1 MTPGCAGLWAGDGK
15 ICSMGSTR
23 GDSPNVTSTLLRAL
37 AGVFVAVLF
46 LSAGGPAAANLIRKQ
61 IKEAKRDLIDFERD
75 LSAVVKSF
83 HRLEDEL
90 EAAEKAIRSEKRLL
104 AGMQRGDSFE
114 QAVASILLEPAARA
128 RLEAVTSQRE
138 ILLDVIPQMRDYIW
152 QKGLERK
159 EMIETLDDAIAL
171 LESKRSGELVTN
183 AGVNGG
189 QLITYS
195 ADWAAVAMCES
206 TNRWHINTGLFD
218 GGLQFLP
225 STWWGFGGGEYA
237 RYAYQAT
244 RRQQIDIA
252 ERVLA
257 VQGPN
262 AWPNCFA
269 ALPADTDE

>member
-1 MTPGCAGLWAGDGK
+1 MEKSDDMELMLGDSVRPRAGLVSLIG
-15 ICSMGSTR
+15 I
-23 GDSPNVTSTLLRAL
+23 V
-37 AGVFVAVLF
+37 VAVTLIT
-46 LSAGGPAAANLIRKQ
+46 AAPGPAEANLVRKQ
-61 IKEAKRDLIDFERD
+61 IREAKRNLIDFEKD
-75 LSAVVKSF
+75 LSATVKTF

-90 EAAEKAIRSEKRLL
+90 EAAKKMIRSEERLL
-104 AGMQRGDSFE
+104 GKLERASSLE
-114 QAVASILLEPAARA
+114 QALASVLVEPAARA
-128 RLEAVTSQRE
+128 RLEMASSQKE
-138 ILLDVIPQMRDYIW
+138 ILLDVIPEMRDHIW

-159 EMIETLDDAIAL
+159 DLIETLDDAIAV
-171 LESKRSGELVTN
+171 LESHKSGTLVTK
-183 AGVNGG
+183 AGVDGG

-262 AWPNCFA
+262 AWPNCFK

>member
-1 MTPGCAGLWAGDGK
+1 
-15 ICSMGSTR
+15 MGSTR

>member
-1 MTPGCAGLWAGDGK
+1 MTRAAQKFDQGWENL
-15 ICSMGSTR
+15 IMGSTR
-23 GDSPNVTSTLLRAL
+23 GDSRSVKSTLLRAL
-37 AGVFVAVLF
+37 IGVLIAVLF
-46 LSAGGPAAANLIRKQ
+46 LSAGGPAGANLIRKQ
-61 IKEAKRDLIDFERD
+61 IKEAKRDLIDFERN

-90 EAAEKAIRSEKRLL
+90 EVAEKRIRSEKKLLLRLK
-104 AGMQRGDSFE
+104 RGGSFE

-128 RLEAVTSQRE
+128 RLEAATSQRE
-138 ILLDVIPQMRDYIW
+138 ILLDVIPEMRDYIW

-159 EMIETLDDAIAL
+159 DMIETLDDAIAL
-171 LESKRSGELVTN
+171 LESHRSGDLVTK
-183 AGVNGG
+183 AGVDRG

>member
-1 MTPGCAGLWAGDGK
+1 MEKSQDMDAAGSG
-15 ICSMGSTR
+15 R
-23 GDSPNVTSTLLRAL
+23 RRLRAAL
-37 AGVFVAVLF
+37 AGLLA
-46 LSAGGPAAANLIRKQ
+46 LSLLLSLGGPAGANLIRKR
-61 IKEAKRDLIDFERD
+61 IKEAKRDLIAFEKD
-75 LSAVVKSF
+75 LSMVVKSF

-90 EAAEKAIRSEKRLL
+90 AAVEERIDADEKLLAAAE
-104 AGMQRGDSFE
+104 RGSSFE
-114 QAVASILLEPAARA
+114 RAVASVLVAPAARQ
-128 RLEAVTSQRE
+128 RLADAKAQKE
-138 ILLDVIPQMRDYIW
+138 ILEELIPEMRDHIW
-152 QKGLERK
+152 QRGLERK
-159 EMIETLDDAIAL
+159 EMIETLDDAIAV
-171 LESKRSGELVTN
+171 LERHRTGGLVTK
-183 AGVNGG
+183 AGVDGG

-206 TNRWHINTGLFD
+206 SGRWHINTGLFD

-225 STWWGFGGGEYA
+225 STWWGFGGGAYA

>member
-1 MTPGCAGLWAGDGK
+1 MMESA
-15 ICSMGSTR
+15 R
-23 GDSPNVTSTLLRAL
+23 GDSRSGNSTLLRAL
-37 AGVFVAVLF
+37 TGVLIALLF
-46 LSAGGPAAANLIRKQ
+46 LSAGAPAAANLIRKQ

-75 LSAVVKSF
+75 LSVVVKSF
-83 HRLEDEL
+83 HRLEEEL
-90 EAAEKAIRSEKRLL
+90 EVAEKRIRSEKRLL
-104 AGMQRGDSFE
+104 LRVERGGSFE

-128 RLEAVTSQRE
+128 RLEAATSQKE
-138 ILLDVIPQMRDYIW
+138 ILLDVIPEMRDYIW

-159 EMIETLDDAIAL
+159 DMIETLDDAIAL
-171 LESKRSGELVTN
+171 LEAHRSGDVVTK
-183 AGVNGG
+183 AGVDGG

>member
-1 MTPGCAGLWAGDGK
+1 M
-15 ICSMGSTR
+15 
-23 GDSPNVTSTLLRAL
+23 VVLLVL
-37 AGVFVAVLF
+37 AGPGSANFV
-46 LSAGGPAAANLIRKQ
+46 RKQ
-61 IKEAKRDLIDFERD
+61 IREAKRDLIAFERD
-75 LSAVVKSF
+75 LSQVVDSF
-83 HRLEDEL
+83 ERLQDEVELL
-90 EAAEKAIRSEKRLL
+90 EARIRSEKRLL
-104 AGMQRGDSFE
+104 RVTRRGSSFE
-114 QAVASILLEPAARA
+114 RAVAAILVEPGA
-128 RLEAVTSQRE
+128 RLRLSSATAQRE
-138 ILLDVIPQMRDYIW
+138 ILLDLIPRMRNHIW

-159 EMIETLDDAIAL
+159 EMIESLDDAIAL
-171 LESKRSGELVTN
+171 LESHRSGDLITK
-183 AGVNGG
+183 AGVGRG

-195 ADWAAVAMCES
+195 ADWAAVALCES
-206 TNRWHINTGLFD
+206 SGRWHINTGLFD

-269 ALPADTDE
+269 ALPIDTDE